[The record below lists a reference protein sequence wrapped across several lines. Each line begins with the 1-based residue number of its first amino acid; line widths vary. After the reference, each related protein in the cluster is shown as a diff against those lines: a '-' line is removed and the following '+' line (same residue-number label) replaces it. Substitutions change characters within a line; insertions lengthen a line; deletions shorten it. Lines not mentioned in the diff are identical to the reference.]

1 MLEEDVN
8 VKTVDMQKGTG
19 QGPPFGTGWT
29 YGRSRFA
36 RSCPKGKSKGQNWPG
51 KGEEK
56 GKSKGKLICPMFESC
71 ITCGGKHFSSE
82 CPTGDHFK
90 DASKKQWH
98 GNDVLQRRR
107 ALRGAVLHISSRDRV
122 RRGGRGPTATWR
134 ASLRVGTFWVWRRA
148 GGSSGVI
155 TGMVALGG
163 VSDCGPRW
171 VIFNS

>member
-36 RSCPKGKSKGQNWPG
+36 RSCPEGKSKGQNWPG

-56 GKSKGKLICPMFESC
+56 GKGKGKLIGPMFGSC
-71 ITCGGKHFSSE
+71 ISCGGKHFSSE
-82 CPTGDHFK
+82 CPTGDHFQ
-90 DASKKQWH
+90 DASKNS
-98 GNDVLQRRR
+98 G
-107 ALRGAVLHISSRDRV
+107 
-122 RRGGRGPTATWR
+122 TATTCCSGGGHR
-134 ASLRVGTFWVWRRA
+134 AAQCSTSARETEYDEEEEDHGDVENVSEGWDILVWRRA

-163 VSDCGPRW
+163 LSDCGPRW